1 MKVTTQTFGT
11 VMIID
16 DNNIDLYVTSRMMT
30 KNSFGENIL
39 EYSYAQEALQYLIDH
54 ENDFQRLPEVILV
67 DIYMPMMSGF
77 EFMEHYDK
85 LNAEFKRRCKVYIVS
100 STIDQTDINR
110 TKTDPNISGFQE
122 KPVTKEFLQQIIN
135 S

>member
-1 MKVTTQTFGT
+1 MKEVQTFGT

-16 DNNIDLYVTSRMMT
+16 DNNIDLYVTSRMMV
-30 KNSFGENIL
+30 KNNFGENIL
-39 EYSYAQEALQYLIDH
+39 EYPYAQDALQYLIDH
-54 ENDFQRLPEVILV
+54 QENPERLPQVILV

-77 EFMEHYDK
+77 EFMEEYDK
-85 LNAEFKRRCKVYIVS
+85 LDDAFKQKCKVYIVS
-100 STIDQTDINR
+100 STIDQTDIDC
-110 TKTDPNISGFQE
+110 TKKDINIIGFHE